1 MLGCLVEL
9 EKGRQHFDAVQ
20 RVSGKAPGLVVAVA
34 AVAVAGIG
42 VIS

>member
-9 EKGRQHFDAVQ
+9 EKGRQHLDAVE
-20 RVSGKAPGLVVAVA
+20 RVSGKATGLVVAVA
-34 AVAVAGIG
+34 VAAVGGIG